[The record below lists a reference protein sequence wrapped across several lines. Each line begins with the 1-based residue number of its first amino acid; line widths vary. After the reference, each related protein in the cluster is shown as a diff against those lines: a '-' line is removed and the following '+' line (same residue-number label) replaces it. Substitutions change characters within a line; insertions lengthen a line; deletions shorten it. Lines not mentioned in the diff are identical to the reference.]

1 MDNNMTPED
10 LEKFIHRELRA
21 LPPRKAPAG
30 FEARMQAALA
40 ARMAA
45 ATTTSVKVDAPAAVT
60 AVVPMTLEQAIHREL
75 RALPLRPAPRTLE
88 SRVLAEIERR
98 ATVAWYHRSW
108 SYWPMPVRAVFLVLG
123 TAFAAVAVAAFYRLS
138 QGAAAETVLHD
149 VATGFGWFTRLVAAV
164 SWTFNIIQQLVAAI
178 PPLWLY
184 GGLAFI
190 GSLYAVF
197 VGVGAAAYRYLYRR
211 N

>member
-1 MDNNMTPED
+1 MNKKMTPEE
-10 LEKFIHRELRA
+10 LEQFIHRELRA

-30 FEARMQAALA
+30 FEARLQAAVA
-40 ARMAA
+40 ARTGAQVSAA
-45 ATTTSVKVDAPAAVT
+45 DR
-60 AVVPMTLEQAIHREL
+60 LEQSIHREL
-75 RALPLRPAPRTLE
+75 QALPLRPAPRTLE
-88 SRVLAEIERR
+88 ARVLAEIERR
-98 ATVAWYHRSW
+98 ATIAWYHKSW
-108 SYWPMPVRAVFLVLG
+108 SYWPAAVRAAFLAGG
-123 TAFAAVAVAAFYRLS
+123 TAFATVAVVAFYQLS
-138 QGAAAETVLHD
+138 QGAAADAVAHD
-149 VATGFGWFTRLVAAV
+149 VATGFGWVTRLVGVV
-164 SWTFNIIQQLVAAI
+164 SWTFNFFQQLVGAI

>member
-1 MDNNMTPED
+1 MDKKMTPEE

-21 LPPRKAPAG
+21 LPVRKAPAN
-30 FEARMQAALA
+30 FAARVQAAVEAR
-40 ARMAA
+40 A
-45 ATTTSVKVDAPAAVT
+45 ATPASSPASLEQVIHTSLRTLPNRRAPA
-60 AVVPMTLEQAIHREL
+60 TLEA
-75 RALPLRPAPRTLE
+75 
-88 SRVLAEIERR
+88 RVLAEIERR
-98 ATVAWYHRSW
+98 ATIAWYHKSW
-108 SYWPMPVRAVFLVLG
+108 SYWPAAVRGAFLVLG
-123 TAFAAVAVAAFYRLS
+123 TTFAAVAVTAFYQLS
-138 QGAAAETVLHD
+138 QGAAAGAVAHD
-149 VATGFGWFTRLVAAV
+149 VATGFGWITRFVGVASWGLNFFQQMV
-164 SWTFNIIQQLVAAI
+164 SAI

>member
-1 MDNNMTPED
+1 MNEEMTPED

-30 FEARMQAALA
+30 FEARLLA
-40 ARMAA
+40 AVEARTAA
-45 ATTTSVKVDAPAAVT
+45 SAPAPVS
-60 AVVPMTLEQAIHREL
+60 LEQLVHREL
-75 RALPLRPAPRTLE
+75 RALPARRAPRTLE
-88 SRVLAEIERR
+88 ARVLAEIERR
-98 ATVAWYHRSW
+98 ATVAWYHKSW
-108 SYWPMPVRAVFLVLG
+108 SYWPAAVRAVFLVFG
-123 TAFAAVAVAAFYRLS
+123 TAFAAVAVAAFYQLS
-138 QGAAAETVLHD
+138 QGAAAEAVVHN
-149 VATGFGWFTRLVAAV
+149 VATGFGWV
-164 SWTFNIIQQLVAAI
+164 SRVVGVVTWSFNFVQQLVAAI
-178 PPLWLY
+178 PAPWLY

>member
-1 MDNNMTPED
+1 MDNKMTPED

-30 FEARMQAALA
+30 FEARLQAAVA
-40 ARMAA
+40 AR
-45 ATTTSVKVDAPAAVT
+45 TSVRAASS
-60 AVVPMTLEQAIHREL
+60 AQLEQQVHREL
-75 RALPLRPAPRTLE
+75 RSLPLRPAPRSLE
-88 SRVLAEIERR
+88 ARVLAEIERR
-98 ATVAWYHRSW
+98 ATVAWYHKSW
-108 SYWPMPVRAVFLVLG
+108 SYWPTAVRAAFLVLG
-123 TAFAAVAVAAFYRLS
+123 TGFAAVAIAVFYQLS
-138 QGAAAETVLHD
+138 QGAAAETVVHD
-149 VATGFGWFTRLVAAV
+149 VSTGFGWLTRLVAV
-164 SWTFNIIQQLVAAI
+164 VGWSFHFIQQLVAAI